1 MSGGRTRLW
10 QQRTGARRI
19 TVASPQTR
27 LAMARRSAV
36 RAESPHL
43 SRADLERARRI
54 RRVQLRTA
62 LTALALLT
70 VVVVGL
76 PLLLAA
82 LPELD
87 DVRVVGIRVSW
98 LAVIVLP
105 YAALVAIAVVQLRRA
120 ERIERRDG
128 RPRTSVPRSVQ
139 R

>member
-54 RRVQLRTA
+54 RRVQLR
-62 LTALALLT
+62 
-70 VVVVGL
+70 
-76 PLLLAA
+76 AA

-128 RPRTSVPRSVQ
+128 RPRRSVPRSVQ

>member
-1 MSGGRTRLW
+1 V
-10 QQRTGARRI
+10 

-27 LAMARRSAV
+27 LAMVRRSAV
-36 RAESPHL
+36 RTESPHL
-43 SRADLERARRI
+43 GRADLERARRI
-54 RRVQLRTA
+54 RRVQLRAA

-87 DVRVVGIRVSW
+87 DVRVAGIRISW
-98 LAVIVLP
+98 LAVAVLP

-128 RPRTSVPRSVQ
+128 EMR
-139 R
+139 

>member
-10 QQRTGARRI
+10 QQRTGARRF

-87 DVRVVGIRVSW
+87 DVRVAGIRVSW
-98 LAVIVLP
+98 LAVAVLP
-105 YAALVAIAVVQLRRA
+105 YGALVAIAVVQLRRA
-120 ERIERRDG
+120 ERIERGDG
-128 RPRTSVPRSVQ
+128 EPPR
-139 R
+139 